1 MQFTTVR
8 SKEKDYD
15 IYLKSEKLVHSQQ
28 EHEKNVS
35 QLFGSGK
42 NWFLAICYLQ
52 IRREKKVDPAKTKKC
67 SSLLQGKRLFGEQ
80 KKVDPC
86 YFGDQKMQFT
96 TVRSKEKDYDIYLK
110 SEKLVHSQQEHEKNV
125 SQLFGS
131 GKNWFLAISS
141 LTNTVAAISR
151 RETIGSLLFGY
162 QKMQFTTV
170 RSKEKDYDIY
180 LKSEKLV
187 HSQQEHEKYVSQLFE
202 SGKKEF
208 QAISSL
214 QNTVAVIWRQKKV
227 DPCYLLFVRSKEK
240 EQDILKSEKLVYR
253 QQDHE
258 KNVSQLFG
266 SGKNSAISSLTNTV
280 TAIWREKKVDPC
292 YFQTKKCSSQ
302 LLGARK
308 KIMTS
313 I

>member
-35 QLFGSGK
+35 QLFASGK
-42 NWFLAICYLQ
+42 KWFLAISSLTNTVAA
-52 IRREKKVDPAKTKKC
+52 IWREKKSGSLLFGDQKRQFTTVRSKEKDYDIYLKSEKLVHSKQVHEKNVSQLFASGKKWFLAI
-67 SSLLQGKRLFGEQ
+67 SSLTNTVAAIQRQ

-86 YFGDQKMQFT
+86 YLEIKKMQFT

-125 SQLFGS
+125 SQLFAS
-131 GKNWFLAISS
+131 EKKWFISISS
-141 LTNTVAAISR
+141 LTNTVS
-151 RETIGSLLFGY
+151 
-162 QKMQFTTV
+162 
-170 RSKEKDYDIY
+170 
-180 LKSEKLV
+180 
-187 HSQQEHEKYVSQLFE
+187 
-202 SGKKEF
+202 
-208 QAISSL
+208 
-214 QNTVAVIWRQKKV
+214 
-227 DPCYLLFVRSKEK
+227 
-240 EQDILKSEKLVYR
+240 
-253 QQDHE
+253 
-258 KNVSQLFG
+258 
-266 SGKNSAISSLTNTV
+266 
-280 TAIWREKKVDPC
+280 AIWREKKVDPC
-292 YFQTKKCSSQ
+292 YLETKKCSSQ